1 MRPEFANGSRLWVCM
16 TTTPSECAGTRPLDA
31 DLALSAALLRC
42 DWAQVWRRAKGNDAA
57 KTASVVK
64 RTVAALERAVQEHAR
79 YWSAGEVASIRA
91 AATALGKLASACDQT
106 R

>member
-31 DLALSAALLRC
+31 DLALSAALLRG

-64 RTVAALERAVQEHAR
+64 RTVAALEHTIQEQAR
-79 YWSAGEVASIRA
+79 YLSAGEVASFRA
-91 AATALGKLASACDQT
+91 AVAALSKLVNACDQIP
-106 R
+106 